1 MVTVR
6 RGALSDAHFAVR
18 AALRAPRRIFCSVA
32 RSPLLRHGV
41 THPPHDHRGAG
52 CRAPEARKLDA
63 GAVWRHPSSPP
74 MPSTRWV
81 VRDLEGPL
89 DEDSDE
95 LCKRICM
102 TFQFDQVHR
111 WQALAMQAVLQGHDV
126 VVASGTGSGKSLV
139 FQGLTLSKRAAIV
152 LVISPLISIME
163 EQVPPWNLRSR

>member
-1 MVTVR
+1 
-6 RGALSDAHFAVR
+6 
-18 AALRAPRRIFCSVA
+18 
-32 RSPLLRHGV
+32 
-41 THPPHDHRGAG
+41 
-52 CRAPEARKLDA
+52 
-63 GAVWRHPSSPP
+63 

-95 LCKRICM
+95 LCKRICT

-111 WQALAMQAVLQGHDV
+111 WQALAMQAVLRGQDV

-139 FQGLTLSKRAAIV
+139 FQGLTLSKRDAIV